1 MIFPQKIRKYVR
13 WLVLF
18 ITYSLAII
26 DIFCVEK
33 FQAKIGPEIL
43 NVILET
49 NPREASEF
57 VDNYINIGLLYS
69 GIGLIIILLGFH
81 IVSAHY
87 ADIIEEAIKKSL
99 YSYSRKVKHIIILV
113 ETSCLL
119 AIIVSFYFCIG
130 SRIKLFKLMTTYTTE
145 EADNYISNFSENTPF
160 NNLLFSIKM
169 RQIANRG
176 LVILRN
182 TQDGIKVDSCSYT
195 SNQIVLI
202 IGESYIKCHSQL
214 YYYQLPTTPRQL
226 SHFKTS
232 ETGCL
237 IPFTNVISPSNLT
250 STVFK
255 NIFSLKSIDNKDN
268 WAFYPLFPV
277 LFRKAGFQVSFI
289 SNQFV
294 KKLNSDIFNFSGGL
308 FINDDKLS
316 KAQFDHRNTNTHQ
329 FDIGLLSDYDSLSVF
344 QSEHQLTIFHLA
356 GQHIDFEKRSPS
368 EMKVFSPSDYNFR
381 NNLNETAKQ
390 LVADYDNAT
399 YYNDYVV
406 DSIIKKFEDKDAIV
420 IYMPDHGEECF
431 DELQRMGRLP
441 HGNYS
446 PEVLR
451 QEYQIPF
458 WIWCSSEYIDN
469 HPIIFEQIKKAYD
482 RPFMTDDLPHL
493 LLYLAGIHC
502 DYYIDSKCLISDRFN
517 LKRKRMINNTA
528 NFDDIIRKQ

>member
-1 MIFPQKIRKYVR
+1 
-13 WLVLF
+13 
-18 ITYSLAII
+18 
-26 DIFCVEK
+26 
-33 FQAKIGPEIL
+33 
-43 NVILET
+43 
-49 NPREASEF
+49 
-57 VDNYINIGLLYS
+57 
-69 GIGLIIILLGFH
+69 
-81 IVSAHY
+81 
-87 ADIIEEAIKKSL
+87 
-99 YSYSRKVKHIIILV
+99 
-113 ETSCLL
+113 
-119 AIIVSFYFCIG
+119 
-130 SRIKLFKLMTTYTTE
+130 MTTYTTE

-169 RQIANRG
+169 RQLADRG
-176 LVILRN
+176 LEILRN
-182 TQDGIKVDSCSYT
+182 TQDSIRVDSCSYT
-195 SNQIVLI
+195 SNKIVLI

-214 YYYQLPTTPRQL
+214 YSYQLPTTPRQL
-226 SHFKTS
+226 SRFKTS

-255 NIFSLKSIDNKDN
+255 NIFSLKSIDNKDD

-294 KKLNSDIFNFSGGL
+294 KKQNSDIFNFSGGL
-308 FINDDKLS
+308 FINDDKLN
-316 KAQFDHRNTNTHQ
+316 KAQFNHRNTNTHQ
-329 FDIGLLSDYDSLSVF
+329 FDIELLSDYDSLSVF
-344 QSEHQLTIFHLA
+344 QGEHQLTIFHLA
-356 GQHIDFEKRSPS
+356 GQHIDFKKRSPS
-368 EMKVFSPSDYNFR
+368 EMKVFKPSNYDFR

-406 DSIIKKFEDKDAIV
+406 DSIIKKYEDKDAIV

-469 HPIIFEQIKKAYD
+469 HPIIFEQIQKACD

-493 LLYLAGIHC
+493 LLYLAGINC
-502 DYYIDSKCLISDRFN
+502 DYYIDSKCLISDQYN
-517 LKRKRMINNTA
+517 QKRKRMINNTA